1 MEFPRWVF
9 TSPGDVKLPGKS
21 YGQQIVND
29 EDEYNAALAAEWHGT
44 LLEALDAVNKPV
56 VPKTDTV
63 KAEVPVVE
71 PKQDALIAKAE
82 KLGIKVDKRWGAEK
96 LAAEIA
102 KAEEA

>member
-1 MEFPRWVF
+1 MDFPRWVF
-9 TSPGDVKLPGKS
+9 TSPGDIKLPGKS

-44 LLEALDAVNKPV
+44 LLEAFDAVNKPAM
-56 VPKTDTV
+56 PKPETV
-63 KAEVPVVE
+63 NAEVPVVE
-71 PKQDALIAKAE
+71 PKQAALIAKAE